1 LSLLLVIKAMY
12 VGGVYD
18 TWAPGGGDVRLI
30 KPYIKPTCNFWL
42 CIQISIW
49 WRRLDYLY

>member
-1 LSLLLVIKAMY
+1 MTTILGIHLCLLGEPFLLVIKAMY

-30 KPYIKPTCNFWL
+30 KTL
-42 CIQISIW
+42 H
-49 WRRLDYLY
+49 

>member
-1 LSLLLVIKAMY
+1 MFTRNWSLLLVIKAMY

-30 KPYIKPTCNFWL
+30 KTL
-42 CIQISIW
+42 H
-49 WRRLDYLY
+49 